1 MVAYTRSRSRLK
13 PRTVCEEYA
22 NEEVIMADPIIDEI
36 QREIKTHKILIYGK
50 GTKAAPM
57 CGFTRETMQFFD
69 KYGYPYEL
77 IDALPNPA
85 KREALTKMTN
95 WPTLPKVFING
106 KFYGDTDILDP
117 MEKKGEI
124 EPLLKEA
131 FKSDK

>member
-1 MVAYTRSRSRLK
+1 MA
-13 PRTVCEEYA
+13 
-22 NEEVIMADPIIDEI
+22 ADPIVDEI
-36 QREIKTHKILIYGK
+36 EREIKTHKILIYGK

-106 KFYGDTDILDP
+106 TFYGDTDILDP

-131 FKSDK
+131 FKQP